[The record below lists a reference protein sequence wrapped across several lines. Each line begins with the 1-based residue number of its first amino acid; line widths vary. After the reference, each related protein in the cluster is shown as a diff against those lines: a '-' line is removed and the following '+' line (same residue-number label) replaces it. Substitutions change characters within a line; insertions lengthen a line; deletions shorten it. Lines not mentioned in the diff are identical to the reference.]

1 MSDFLTQLTSS
12 EGKTAAQRFRLVD
25 GILQKQD
32 MQMSMFFDT
41 YTVPVSSLHELAAA
55 LSELEQDTASMV
67 IRGALIEGRETQS
80 IRRTGKASLWN
91 DPGSN
96 FNAMPRQWCMIDI
109 DDLPLPPE
117 FADISV
123 HQKDIPAYTVA
134 RLP

>member
-1 MSDFLTQLTSS
+1 
-12 EGKTAAQRFRLVD
+12 
-25 GILQKQD
+25 
-32 MQMSMFFDT
+32 MSMFFDT

-109 DDLPLPPE
+109 DDMDLSEGQFMTCMVGHHTPPLSLRR
-117 FADISV
+117 AG
-123 HQKDIPAYTVA
+123 
-134 RLP
+134 